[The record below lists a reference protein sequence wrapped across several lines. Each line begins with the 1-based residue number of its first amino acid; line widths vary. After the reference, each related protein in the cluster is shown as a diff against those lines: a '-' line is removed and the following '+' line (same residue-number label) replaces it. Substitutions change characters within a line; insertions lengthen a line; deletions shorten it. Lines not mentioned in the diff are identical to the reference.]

1 MSHLFIL
8 AFVVLLVLLRRQ
20 ASRQAR
26 QAVPLAPPRR
36 PVPAVEAA
44 ASAMPGLADPDARAQ
59 DEDDAPAVLPSAPR
73 RSATLD
79 RFYRTVRGPGLCS
92 PR

>member
-26 QAVPLAPPRR
+26 QPLPMPPPRR
-36 PVPAVEAA
+36 PLAA
-44 ASAMPGLADPDARAQ
+44 ARVDAPAMPGLVDPVARTPVAA
-59 DEDDAPAVLPSAPR
+59 DAPDVLPGAPR
-73 RSATLD
+73 RSPTLD

>member
-26 QAVPLAPPRR
+26 QPLPAPPPRR

-44 ASAMPGLADPDARAQ
+44 ASALPGLADPDARAL
-59 DEDDAPAVLPSAPR
+59 DEGDAPAVLPSAPR

>member
-1 MSHLFIL
+1 
-8 AFVVLLVLLRRQ
+8 
-20 ASRQAR
+20 
-26 QAVPLAPPRR
+26 
-36 PVPAVEAA
+36 
-44 ASAMPGLADPDARAQ
+44 MPGLADPDARAL
-59 DEDDAPAVLPSAPR
+59 DEGDAPAVLPSAPR